1 MNFRFF
7 VILHFILFLI
17 RIYIISKTFI
27 IDDEAYYH
35 MYSKHLAWGYIDHG
49 PIVTFLIK
57 IFSIFSESGF
67 SLRFGAVLSTCIL
80 SISMYFFG
88 KFYFNQKTGMFLSLL
103 ISANLL
109 FHINSTIITPDV
121 PLSFCL
127 ILAIMGY
134 YISYHY
140 NEKLIYISG
149 FFLGMAILSKI
160 TAVFTALAIATYPF
174 IAKDLKHWIYK
185 KEFHLSFLIAFIVFS
200 PFIIWNIN
208 NDFAFIRYQGAHV
221 TEGGDFEDFFELWL
235 SLIILVGPLL
245 YYYSVLY
252 PLKKILS
259 LKKLNENSTYFIY
272 ITAVPLIYF
281 ITHSIFSKFEIN
293 WPAPIFLSGLFIV
306 GIKLGQIESFSKKI
320 LFQIGYSASLI
331 IIITVQTF
339 KPFLPTNSKSD
350 VTNRYHVYK
359 DLLIEI
365 PKILR
370 DSPELRGLRIASNNY
385 QIPSIVNFY
394 LEPHLEATCLS
405 IGYHETLYSFI
416 HDDIIGEDFLFIKPK
431 YGRPDWM
438 ESNFQSMSF
447 IKEFTAIRDNNIIA
461 KYSVWHLKNYLGKE
475 SVY

>member
-1 MNFRFF
+1 MPTNNDGIMVILSSPSGAGKTTLVDLLSKQEGFEVSISHTTRKPRLNEIHKKDYFF
-7 VILHFILFLI
+7 VNNEEFERLINNEEFLEYAKVFNNFYGSTRTPVINNLSKGKNVLFDI
-17 RIYIISKTFI
+17 DWQGSKQI
-27 IDDEAYYH
+27 K
-35 MYSKHLAWGYIDHG
+35 SKNIN
-49 PIVTFLIK
+49 FN
-57 IFSIFSESGF
+57 IFSFF
-67 SLRFGAVLSTCIL
+67 VLPPSRKVLFERL
-80 SISMYFFG
+80 SNRDM
-88 KFYFNQKTGMFLSLL
+88 K
-103 ISANLL
+103 
-109 FHINSTIITPDV
+109 D
-121 PLSFCL
+121 
-127 ILAIMGY
+127 
-134 YISYHY
+134 
-140 NEKLIYISG
+140 KLIASERMKEFY
-149 FFLGMAILSKI
+149 
-160 TAVFTALAIATYPF
+160 
-174 IAKDLKHWIYK
+174 KDLKHWIYK

-200 PFIIWNIN
+200 PFIIWNLN
-208 NDFAFIRYQGAHV
+208 NDFAFIRYQGAHA

-235 SLIILVGPLL
+235 SLVILVGPLL

-252 PLKKILS
+252 PLKKIRFI
-259 LKKLNENSTYFIY
+259 KKLNENSTYFIY
-272 ITAVPLIYF
+272 ITALPLIYF

-306 GIKLGQIESFSKKI
+306 GIKLGQIESFSRKI
-320 LFQIGYSASLI
+320 LFQIGYSTSLI
-331 IIITVQTF
+331 IVIAVQTF
-339 KPFLPTNSKSD
+339 KPFLPINSKSD

-385 QIPSIVNFY
+385 QIPSVVNFY
-394 LEPHLEATCLS
+394 LKPDLEATCLS

-475 SVY
+475 DVY